1 MTRQLALPF
10 FQRPQPPPP
19 PKVPL
24 CDGQRA
30 RWPEM
35 GRAKKERPVLSDLLL
50 SLAAPAAAG
59 IPFSLPFDCIAQL
72 IRHIKDPHDFI
83 AALAEEGIGNFRLS

>member
-1 MTRQLALPF
+1 MGKT
-10 FQRPQPPPP
+10 
-19 PKVPL
+19 PKGLGRKAGLSPAAAAGKGQ
-24 CDGQRA
+24 DGRK
-30 RWPEM
+30 R
-35 GRAKKERPVLSDLLL
+35 GRVKKEQPVLSDLLL
-50 SLAAPAAAG
+50 SLAAPAATG